1 MKLYVITIRG
11 HKDYFMANIDSND
24 LEDIKDFCNQ
34 LASTAHS
41 TAPKELLMQLLNHIE
56 SKLNQ
61 SVDIINI
68 SYIFRINF

>member
-11 HKDYFMANIDSND
+11 HKYYFMGNLDSND

-41 TAPKELLMQLLNHIE
+41 AAPKELFMQLLNHIE